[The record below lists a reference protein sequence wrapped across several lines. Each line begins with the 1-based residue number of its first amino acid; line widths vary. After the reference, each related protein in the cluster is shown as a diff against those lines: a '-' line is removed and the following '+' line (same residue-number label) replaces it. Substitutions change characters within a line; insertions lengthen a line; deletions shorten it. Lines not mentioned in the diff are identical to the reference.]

1 MGCGLA
7 LAWPHTQA
15 GLNDPMAADRLP
27 PLIALRVFESAARHL
42 SFRRAAEELFV
53 TPGAVS
59 QQIRLLEDHVGVT
72 LFHREGRRVA
82 LTEAGQAA
90 LPALRAGFANLT
102 EAARLMRQPLRRS
115 RVTVSVA
122 PSFAAKWLLPRL
134 EHFTEAHPDIDVW
147 VSADM
152 APVDFAIADV
162 DLAIRYGAGR
172 YENLVSEKLLEEAV
186 LPVCS
191 PVLMEAAPIRTP
203 GDLAH
208 HTLLHDSSSDQDDSC
223 PDWSM
228 WLKAQG
234 VAGIDPTRGP
244 RFNQSSLVIEAA
256 VAGRG
261 VALAKRTIAEADLAA
276 GRLIAPFAGA
286 GAPTAFAY
294 YIVWP
299 KTRDFGLA
307 QSTFIAWLRDQAA
320 GAGANDE
327 HDRPAPP
334 IFAAQGI

>member
-1 MGCGLA
+1 
-7 LAWPHTQA
+7 
-15 GLNDPMAADRLP
+15 MAADRLP
-27 PLIALRVFESAARHL
+27 PLISLRVFESAARHL
-42 SFRRAAEELFV
+42 SFRKAAEELFV

-59 QQIRLLEDHVGVT
+59 QQIRLLEEHVGVP
-72 LFHREGRRVA
+72 LFSREGRRVA

-90 LPALRAGFANLT
+90 LPALRAGFAQLN
-102 EAARLMRQPLRRS
+102 EAARLMRQPTRRS

-134 EHFTEAHPDIDVW
+134 EHFTAARPDIDVW

-152 APVDFAIADV
+152 SPVDFGAADV
-162 DLAIRYGAGR
+162 DLAIRYGPGR
-172 YENLVSEKLLEEAV
+172 YEGLAADKLLEEAV

-191 PVLMEAAPIRTP
+191 PGLMDAAPIRAP
-203 GDLAH
+203 QDLAH
-208 HTLLHDSSSDQDDSC
+208 HTLLHDSGAELDASC

-228 WLKAQG
+228 WLKAHG
-234 VAGIDPTRGP
+234 VAGVDASRGP

-261 VALAKRTIAEADLAA
+261 VALAKRAIAEADLAA
-276 GRLIAPFAGA
+276 GKLVAPFAGA

-299 KTRDFGLA
+299 RTREFTPA
-307 QSTFIAWLRDQAA
+307 QQTFIDWLRDEAQSSAA
-320 GAGANDE
+320 AANDSVE
-327 HDRPAPP
+327 AP

>member
-1 MGCGLA
+1 
-7 LAWPHTQA
+7 
-15 GLNDPMAADRLP
+15 MAADRLP
-27 PLIALRVFESAARHL
+27 PLISLRVFESAARHL
-42 SFRRAAEELFV
+42 SFRKAAEELFV

-59 QQIRLLEDHVGVT
+59 QQIRLLEDHVGVA
-72 LFHREGRRVA
+72 LFNREGRRVT

-90 LPALRAGFANLT
+90 LPVLRAGFAQLN
-102 EAARLMRQPLRRS
+102 EAARLMRQPTRRS

-134 EHFTEAHPDIDVW
+134 ERFTASRPDVDVW

-152 APVDFAIADV
+152 SPVDFGAADV
-162 DLAIRYGAGR
+162 DLAIRYGPGR
-172 YENLVSEKLLEEAV
+172 YEGLVAERLLEEAV

-191 PVLMEAAPIRTP
+191 PGLMDAAPIRAP
-203 GDLAH
+203 QDLAH
-208 HTLLHDSSSDQDDSC
+208 HTLLHDSGPELDASC

-228 WLKAQG
+228 WLKAHG
-234 VAGIDPTRGP
+234 VSGVDAARGP

-261 VALAKRTIAEADLAA
+261 VALAKRAIAEADLAS
-276 GRLIAPFAGA
+276 GKLVAPFAGA

-294 YIVWP
+294 HLVWP
-299 KTRDFGLA
+299 RTREFTPA
-307 QSTFIAWLRDQAA
+307 QETFINWLRDEAQSSA
-320 GAGANDE
+320 GAANDSVE
-327 HDRPAPP
+327 AP

>member
-1 MGCGLA
+1 
-7 LAWPHTQA
+7 
-15 GLNDPMAADRLP
+15 MAADRLP
-27 PLIALRVFESAARHL
+27 PLIALRVFEAAARRL
-42 SFRRAAEELFV
+42 SFRQAAEELFV

-59 QQIRLLEDHVGVT
+59 QQIRLLEEHVGT
-72 LFHREGRRVA
+72 ALFHREGRRVA

-102 EAARLMRQPLRRS
+102 EAARLMRQPQRRS

-134 EHFTEAHPDIDVW
+134 EGFTEAHPEIDVW

-152 APVDFAIADV
+152 APIDFATADV
-162 DLAIRYGAGR
+162 DMAVRYGSGR
-172 YENLVSEKLLEEAV
+172 YESLHAEKLLEEAV

-191 PVLMEAAPIRTP
+191 PALMEAAPIRTP
-203 GDLAH
+203 ADLAH
-208 HTLLHDSSSDQDDSC
+208 HTLLHDSSNDQDASC
-223 PDWSM
+223 PDWPM

-234 VAGIDPTRGP
+234 VSGVDPARGP

-256 VAGRG
+256 AAGRG
-261 VALAKRTIAEADLAA
+261 VALAKRAIAEADLAA
-276 GRLIAPFAGA
+276 GRLIAPFAA
-286 GAPTAFAY
+286 ATAPIAFAY

-299 KTRDFGLA
+299 RSRDFGHA
-307 QSTFIAWLRDQAA
+307 QTIFIDWLRGQAA
-320 GAGANDE
+320 GVRAARP
-327 HDRPAPP
+327 DRAEPP

>member
-1 MGCGLA
+1 M
-7 LAWPHTQA
+7 
-15 GLNDPMAADRLP
+15 ADRLP

-42 SFRRAAEELFV
+42 SFRKAAEELFV
-53 TPGAVS
+53 TPGAIS
-59 QQIRLLEDHVGVT
+59 QQIRLLEDHVGVP

-90 LPALRAGFANLT
+90 LPALRSGFASLT

-134 EHFTEAHPDIDVW
+134 ERFTDLHPEIDVW

-152 APVDFAIADV
+152 APVDFTSADV
-162 DLAIRYGAGR
+162 DLAIRYGPGR
-172 YENLVSEKLLEEAV
+172 YEGLVSEKLLEEAV
-186 LPVCS
+186 LMVCS
-191 PVLMEAAPIRTP
+191 PVLMEAAPIRAP
-203 GDLAH
+203 QDLQH
-208 HTLLHDSSSDQDDSC
+208 HTLLHDISSELDASC
-223 PDWSM
+223 PDWAM

-234 VAGIDPTRGP
+234 VSGIDPTRGP

-261 VALAKRTIAEADLAA
+261 VALAKRTIAEADLDA

-286 GAPTAFAY
+286 GAPTSFAY

-299 KTRDFGLA
+299 RTRDFGHA
-307 QSTFIAWLRDQAA
+307 QTTFIDWVRNEAAGVRSPASDQA
-320 GAGANDE
+320 E
-327 HDRPAPP
+327 PP

>member
-1 MGCGLA
+1 
-7 LAWPHTQA
+7 
-15 GLNDPMAADRLP
+15 MAAQDRLP
-27 PLIALRVFESAARHL
+27 PLIAMRVFEAAARHL

-59 QQIRLLEDHVGVT
+59 QQIRLLEDQVGVT
-72 LFHREGRRVA
+72 LFRREGRRVA

-90 LPALRAGFANLT
+90 LPAVRAGFASLT
-102 EAARLMRQPLRRS
+102 EAARLMRQPTRRS

-134 EHFTEAHPDIDVW
+134 EHFNAAHPDIDVW

-152 APVDFAIADV
+152 APVDFGNTDV
-162 DLAIRYGAGR
+162 DLAIRYGSGR
-172 YENLVSEKLLEEAV
+172 YESLMAEKLLEETV

-191 PVLMEAAPIRTP
+191 PVLMETAPIRAP
-203 GDLAH
+203 ADLIH
-208 HTLLHDSSSDQDDSC
+208 HTLLHDSSPDLDDSC

-234 VAGIDPTRGP
+234 VTGIDPTRGP

-256 VAGRG
+256 VSGRG

-276 GRLIAPFAGA
+276 GKLIAPLSGA
-286 GAPTAFAY
+286 EAPTAFAY
-294 YIVWP
+294 YLVWP
-299 KTRDFGLA
+299 RSREFGHA
-307 QSTFIAWLRDQAA
+307 QTTFIEWVRAEASKT
-320 GAGANDE
+320 E
-327 HDRPAPP
+327 PPAEEARPP
-334 IFAAQGI
+334 IFAAHGI